1 MNQKSTEVDANA
13 ESPDVEK
20 AVLLYN
26 KAVYCFYVC
35 IILLMLRERLYS
47 LLDSLQTI

>member
-1 MNQKSTEVDANA
+1 MNHKSSEADASD
-13 ESPDVEK
+13 ESSDVEK

-35 IILLMLRERLYS
+35 NILLMLRTRLNVQS
-47 LLDSLQTI
+47 LGPD

>member
-1 MNQKSTEVDANA
+1 MNEKNSDPDADN
-13 ESPDVEK
+13 ETSDVEK

-35 IILLMLRERLYS
+35 IFYFNFNLL
-47 LLDSLQTI
+47 

>member
-1 MNQKSTEVDANA
+1 MNHKSSDTEA
-13 ESPDVEK
+13 ETSDVEK

-35 IILLMLRERLYS
+35 IFDWCIA
-47 LLDSLQTI
+47 QHF